1 VSVVPVLCR
10 HRCFP
15 LGGLWCRCA
24 AIWGADVCILQ
35 VPAVDPRSPC
45 CAPAVGL
52 SLSGSRPFAPLHVP
66 GAAPVAESLVIG
78 QVTLP
83 VFLGFAPVV
92 SDGTFA
98 RSIHLHLAFS
108 RCGIAL
114 PPDGGRR
121 PSFQPLFRPISALL
135 APRFSIYSKGVDLR
149 TPQLKILP
157 PRRRMSGA
165 AQFVTILTASRSTL
179 T

>member
-1 VSVVPVLCR
+1 MSVAPVLCR

-52 SLSGSRPFAPLHVP
+52 SLSGSRPLAPLHVP
-66 GAAPVAESLVIG
+66 GTAPVAESLVIG

-92 SDGTFA
+92 SDGIFA

-121 PSFQPLFRPISALL
+121 PSFQPLFPPISALL

-165 AQFVTILTASRSTL
+165 TQFATILTASRSTL